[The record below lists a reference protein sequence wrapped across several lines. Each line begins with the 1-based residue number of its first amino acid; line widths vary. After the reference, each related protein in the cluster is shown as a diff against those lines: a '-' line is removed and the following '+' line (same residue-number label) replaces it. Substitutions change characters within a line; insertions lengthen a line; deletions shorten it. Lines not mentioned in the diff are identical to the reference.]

1 MFIKDSW
8 LEDVMNW
15 LEILGFV
22 ASLVVAVSLMMRNV
36 FWLRVING
44 IGALVFTVYGIL
56 IQSAPVAVMNGFV
69 FLIDI
74 YFLIQ
79 TLLPDY
85 YEVLQ
90 MESDAH
96 YLRKFLSFYQKEIKR
111 FIPEFDGDISP
122 DATVFFILRNVV
134 PAGLLVVREHE
145 DGSLWIEVDFA
156 IPAYRD
162 FKLGRFVYDHQAEI
176 FDIEKY
182 GQVYCEATQRSH
194 QRYLQRMG
202 FSQLSESLFVL
213 PLQPGIH
220 LSGPQQQAGD
230 DRDATQSR

>member
-1 MFIKDSW
+1 
-8 LEDVMNW
+8 MNW

-69 FLIDI
+69 FVIDI

-79 TLLPDY
+79 TLQPDY

-90 MESDAH
+90 VETDAY

-111 FIPEFDGDISP
+111 YIPEFSGEISP
-122 DATVFFILRNVV
+122 DAAVFFILRNAV

-145 DGSLWIEVDFA
+145 DGRLWIEVDFA

-162 FKLGRFVYDHQAEI
+162 FKLGRFVYDHQKEF
-176 FDIEKY
+176 FDTEKY
-182 GQVYCEATQRSH
+182 DQVYCEATQRSH
-194 QRYLQRMG
+194 QRYLKRMG
-202 FSQLSESLFVL
+202 FSQAGESLFVL
-213 PLQPGIH
+213 PLQPVVH
-220 LSGPQQQAGD
+220 RLDLHRQSGD
-230 DRDATQSR
+230 DRG

>member
-1 MFIKDSW
+1 
-8 LEDVMNW
+8 MNW

-74 YFLIQ
+74 YFLVQ
-79 TLLPDY
+79 TLRPDY

-90 MESDAH
+90 VEPDTY
-96 YLRKFLSFYQKEIKR
+96 YLRKFLSFYQQEIQR
-111 FIPEFDGDISP
+111 FIPEFNGELSP
-122 DATVFFILRNVV
+122 DAAVFFILRNVV
-134 PAGLLVVREHE
+134 PAGLLVLREHD
-145 DGSLWIEVDFA
+145 DGKLWIEVDFA

-162 FKLGRFVYDHQAEI
+162 LKLGRFVYDQQAEI
-176 FDIEKY
+176 FNVDQY
-182 GQVYCEATQRSH
+182 DRVYCEASQQSH
-194 QRYLQRMG
+194 QRYLKRMG
-202 FSQLSESLFVL
+202 FSQISKSVFVL
-213 PLQPGIH
+213 PLQPANH
-220 LSGPQQQAGD
+220 GPGSQKQAGHD
-230 DRDATQSR
+230 GDSSRTQ

>member
-1 MFIKDSW
+1 
-8 LEDVMNW
+8 MNW

-74 YFLIQ
+74 YFLVQ
-79 TLLPDY
+79 TLRPDY

-90 MESDAH
+90 VEPETY

-111 FIPEFDGDISP
+111 FIPEFSGDLP
-122 DATVFFILRNVV
+122 VDTAVFFILRNMV
-134 PAGLLVVREHE
+134 PAGLLVMREHE
-145 DGSLWIEVDFA
+145 DGTLWIEVDFA

-176 FDIEKY
+176 FNAERY
-182 GQVYCEATQRSH
+182 AQVYCEATERAH
-194 QRYLQRMG
+194 QRYLKRMG
-202 FSQLSESLFVL
+202 FSQKTDSLFVL
-213 PLQPGIH
+213 PLQPVIH
-220 LSGPQQQAGD
+220 RLGSKQQSGDA
-230 DRDATQSR
+230 RD

>member
-1 MFIKDSW
+1 
-8 LEDVMNW
+8 MNW
-15 LEILGFV
+15 LEVLGFV

-69 FLIDI
+69 FVIDI

-79 TLLPDY
+79 TLQPDY

-90 MESDAH
+90 VEPNAH
-96 YLRKFLSFYQKEIKR
+96 YLRKFLSFHQKEIKR
-111 FIPEFDGDISP
+111 FMPEFSGDISP
-122 DATVFFILRNVV
+122 DAVVFFILSNMV

-145 DGSLWIEVDFA
+145 DGILWIEADFA

-176 FDIEKY
+176 FNADRFD
-182 GQVYCEATQRSH
+182 QVHCEATEQAH
-194 QRYLQRMG
+194 QRYLKRMG
-202 FSQLSESLFVL
+202 FSQVDKTLFVL
-213 PLQPGIH
+213 PLRPVIH
-220 LSGPQQQAGD
+220 RLGSQHQTGD
-230 DRDATQSR
+230 GKE

>member
-1 MFIKDSW
+1 
-8 LEDVMNW
+8 MNW

-74 YFLIQ
+74 YFLMQ
-79 TLLPDY
+79 TLQPDY
-85 YEVLQ
+85 YEVLPV
-90 MESDAH
+90 EYDSN

-122 DATVFFILRNVV
+122 DAAVFFILRNVV

-145 DGSLWIEVDFA
+145 DGRLWIEVDFA

-162 FKLGRFVYDHQAEI
+162 FKLGRFVYDHQAKI
-176 FDIEKY
+176 FNAEQYDRI
-182 GQVYCEATQRSH
+182 YCEATQQSH
-194 QRYLQRMG
+194 QRYLKRMG
-202 FSQLSESLFVL
+202 FSKLDESLFVL
-213 PLQPGIH
+213 SL
-220 LSGPQQQAGD
+220 QAGIKE
-230 DRDATQSR
+230 

>member
-1 MFIKDSW
+1 
-8 LEDVMNW
+8 MNW

-74 YFLIQ
+74 YFLLQ
-79 TLLPDY
+79 TLQPDY

-90 MESDAH
+90 MESDAY
-96 YLRKFLSFYQKEIKR
+96 YLRKFLSFYLKEIKR

-122 DATVFFILRNVV
+122 DTEVFFILRNLV
-134 PAGLLVVREHE
+134 PAGLLVVGEHE
-145 DGSLWIEVDFA
+145 DGTLWIEVDFA

-176 FDIEKY
+176 FDTGKFD
-182 GQVYCEATQRSH
+182 QVYCEATQRSH
-194 QRYLQRMG
+194 QAYLKRMG
-202 FSQLSESLFVL
+202 FSQLDESLFVL
-213 PLQPGIH
+213 PLQAGI
-220 LSGPQQQAGD
+220 
-230 DRDATQSR
+230 RE